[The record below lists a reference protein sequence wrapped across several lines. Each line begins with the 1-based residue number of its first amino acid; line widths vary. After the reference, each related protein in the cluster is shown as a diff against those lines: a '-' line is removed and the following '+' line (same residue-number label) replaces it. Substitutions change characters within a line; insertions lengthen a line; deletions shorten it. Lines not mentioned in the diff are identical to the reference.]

1 MSDRIRVYELARELG
16 LSNKELLA
24 ILEREGYGVTNHA
37 NSLDVAVGDLIRD
50 MVVADRQR
58 KEEAKKKIAGKPAA
72 APVDR
77 AAKSSAAKD
86 AKETKGAKETKTAS
100 SKTTPAKPEKK
111 SAPAKE
117 DKPEASP
124 AVEKPDEAPLTE
136 LHLKTPITVRDLAEG
151 LRKKPHELISL
162 MMTMNI
168 FGAINQVLDIELVE
182 KICERHNVKFVRESR
197 EKPAERIVKGKADET
212 PKTPRERDLV
222 PRPPVVVFM
231 GHVDHGK
238 TSLQDYIRHTHVT
251 SGEAGGI
258 TQHIGASVAVVG
270 DKTITFLDTPGHEA
284 FTAMRAR
291 GANATDIAVLVVA
304 ADDGV
309 MPQTIEAINHAKAAD
324 VPIVV
329 AMNKMDLPAA
339 DPEKVL
345 RGLSEHGV
353 VSEDWGGQVAVMPV
367 SALTGE
373 GVNDLL
379 ERILL
384 EAEMLDLT
392 AEPKAPFEG
401 LVIEA
406 QMESGMGP
414 IASVLVR
421 NGTLRVGD
429 SLICGQVY
437 GRARALL
444 DSQGK
449 RVPKALPST
458 PIRIMGLSGVPEA
471 GDIIRVCAN
480 EREAKA
486 LADEAAQQARQDT
499 LAVDRASISL
509 DEMFNQL
516 SKEDKPELA
525 IVIKADVR
533 GSLEA
538 ITESISKLKSDRVSA
553 RVIHGGVGE
562 ITENDVMQAAASRAL
577 ILGFHVRAMPGIN
590 RLAKQKGVDL
600 RLCSIIYDLLQQV
613 EDAMRGQLQPESREA
628 PLGSAEIIQIFEISK
643 AGKICGCRVTSGV
656 IRVNAKAKVYRDK
669 ELIYHGHVASLKHF
683 KNDVREIKSGLECGI
698 RLDNFEDFEVHDIIE
713 AFDLVQVA
721 PQL

>member
-1 MSDRIRVYELARELG
+1 M
-16 LSNKELLA
+16 
-24 ILEREGYGVTNHA
+24 
-37 NSLDVAVGDLIRD
+37 
-50 MVVADRQR
+50 
-58 KEEAKKKIAGKPAA
+58 
-72 APVDR
+72 
-77 AAKSSAAKD
+77 
-86 AKETKGAKETKTAS
+86 
-100 SKTTPAKPEKK
+100 
-111 SAPAKE
+111 
-117 DKPEASP
+117 
-124 AVEKPDEAPLTE
+124 TE

-151 LRKKPHELISL
+151 LHKKPHELIGL

-168 FGAINQVLDIELVE
+168 FGAINQVLEIDLVE
-182 KICERHNVKFVRESR
+182 KICERHGVKFVRESR
-197 EKPAERIVKGKADET
+197 EKPAERSIKGKGDG
-212 PKTPRERDLV
+212 TPRKEHARDRA

-251 SGEAGGI
+251 SAEAGGI
-258 TQHIGASVAVVG
+258 TQHIGASVATV
-270 DKTITFLDTPGHEA
+270 DDRTITFLDTPGHEA

-304 ADDGV
+304 ADDGI
-309 MPQTIEAINHAKAAD
+309 MPQTIEAINHAKAAN

-345 RGLSEHGV
+345 RGLSEQGIMP
-353 VSEDWGGQVAVMPV
+353 EDWGGEVAVVPV

-414 IASVLVR
+414 TASVLVR
-421 NGTLRVGD
+421 NGTLHVGD

-458 PIRIMGLSGVPEA
+458 PIRIMGLSAVPEA
-471 GDIIRVCAN
+471 GELIRACAN

-486 LADEAAQQARQDT
+486 LAEEAAEQARKGS
-499 LAVDRASISL
+499 LAVDRGTVSL

-516 SKEDKPELA
+516 SKGDKPELA
-525 IVIKADVR
+525 IILKTDVR

-538 ITESISKLKSDRVSA
+538 ITESLGKLKSDRVTA
-553 RVIHGGVGE
+553 RVIHSGVGE
-562 ITENDVMQAAASRAL
+562 ITENDVVLAAASNAI

-600 RLCSIIYDLLQQV
+600 RLCSIIYDLLQQI
-613 EDAMRGQLQPESREA
+613 EDAMRGQLQPESRENS
-628 PLGSAEIIQIFEISK
+628 LGTAEIAQIFEVSK
-643 AGKICGCRVTSGV
+643 TGKICGCRVTSGV

-669 ELIYHGHVASLKHF
+669 ELIYHGQVASLKHF
-683 KNDVREIKSGLECGI
+683 KNDVREVKSGLECGI
-698 RLDNFEDFEVHDIIE
+698 RLDNFEDFEINDIIE
-713 AFDLVQVA
+713 VFDLVQVA
-721 PQL
+721 AQL